1 MYEQIEGTES
11 GRSRVNRLLI
21 GRRNHC
27 VRDDC
32 SKLQVPHSIVL
43 EHAFNLSVNL
53 ILGHHSRCNA
63 AALDIR
69 NNYVVVTLL
78 EMQL

>member
-1 MYEQIEGTES
+1 
-11 GRSRVNRLLI
+11 
-21 GRRNHC
+21 